1 MEKIAMHQVR
11 EILRLRWSLGRS
23 VRQTAASVGLSRG
36 VVSKTTTR
44 ASLTGL
50 NWELVC
56 VLSDGALDERVYG
69 KPAALTGDR
78 AEPDPIRMHL
88 ELKRPG
94 VTLEL
99 LHIEYKE
106 AHPDGYQYTAF
117 CQRYRRW
124 LKRTAPSMR
133 QKHVA
138 GEKTFVDYSGVR
150 PHYTDEATGERVYVE
165 LFVAVLGGSSL
176 TYVEATHTQT
186 LADWIGSN
194 QRMYRFVGGVSRAQ
208 VPDQLRSAVSDP
220 DWFDP
225 TINRT
230 YQALATHYGTS
241 VFPARPGKPKDKA
254 KAEVA
259 VLIAQRWILAR
270 IRNEQFFSLAELNA
284 RIRVL
289 NDELNLRAMKRL
301 GGRNRRDIFEQ
312 FERDTLL
319 PLPLTTYE
327 YSEWSKARVHHDY
340 HVQVDDHYY
349 SVPSQL
355 LHEQVE
361 VRLTATTIELLH
373 KHRVVA
379 THARSRAK
387 YTHTTTPA
395 HMPPNHR
402 GWAEADPAGVQEW
415 ATSVGPM
422 TEALVKRIFES
433 RPVMQQGLRSAM
445 GLRRIGQR
453 YGPDRTE
460 AACGLALRFGATSY
474 KPVERLLKLGREGTG
489 GGDESPTPIEHD
501 NVRGPDSFN

>member
-1 MEKIAMHQVR
+1 MEKIAMHRVR

-23 VRQTAASVGLSRG
+23 VRQAAASAGVSRS
-36 VVSKTTTR
+36 VVSKTTSR
-44 ASLTGL
+44 ASATGL
-50 NWELVC
+50 TWELVC
-56 VLSDGALDERVYG
+56 ALSDDALDERLYG
-69 KPAALTGDR
+69 KRVAPTGER

-106 AHPDGYQYTAF
+106 AHPDGFQYTAF
-117 CQRYRRW
+117 CDRYRRW
-124 LKRTAPSMR
+124 TKRMAPSMR
-133 QKHVA
+133 HNHIA
-138 GEKTFVDYSGVR
+138 GERTFVDYSGVR
-150 PHYTDEATGERVYVE
+150 PHYIDEATGERVYVE
-165 LFVAVLGGSSL
+165 LFVAVLGASSL
-176 TYVEATHTQT
+176 TYVEATRTQT
-186 LADWIGSN
+186 LPDWVASN

-225 TINRT
+225 GINRT

-270 IRNEQFFSLAELNA
+270 IRNETFFSLAELNA
-284 RIRVL
+284 RIRLL

-301 GGRNRRDIFEQ
+301 GGRSRRDIFEQ
-312 FERDTLL
+312 FERDAML
-319 PLPLTTYE
+319 PLPATTFE
-327 YSEWSKARVHHDY
+327 YSEWSKARVHTDY

-349 SVPSQL
+349 SVPSAL
-355 LHEQVE
+355 VHEHVE
-361 VRLTATTIELLH
+361 VRLSATTIELLH

-379 THARSRAK
+379 THVRSRTK
-387 YTHTTTPA
+387 HRHTTTPA
-395 HMPPNHR
+395 HMPLNHR
-402 GWAEADPAGVQEW
+402 AWAEADPAGIQEW
-415 ATSVGPM
+415 AASVGPM
-422 TEALVKRIFES
+422 TEAMVKRILES
-433 RPVMQQGLRSAM
+433 RPIMQQGLRSAM

-460 AACGLALRFGATSY
+460 AACGLALRFGAKSY
-474 KPVERLLKLGREGTG
+474 KPVENLLKLGRERSE
-489 GGDESPTPIEHD
+489 GGDESPVPIAHD

>member
-150 PHYTDEATGERVYVE
+150 PHYIDEATGERVYVE

-186 LADWIGSN
+186 LVDWIGSN

-259 VLIAQRWILAR
+259 VLIAQRISQRIMVAQAAAR
-270 IRNEQFFSLAELNA
+270 PVAPA
-284 RIRVL
+284 RPQPGV
-289 NDELNLRAMKRL
+289 
-301 GGRNRRDIFEQ
+301 
-312 FERDTLL
+312 
-319 PLPLTTYE
+319 
-327 YSEWSKARVHHDY
+327 ARVAP
-340 HVQVDDHYY
+340 VA
-349 SVPSQL
+349 PNTL
-355 LHEQVE
+355 IL
-361 VRLTATTIELLH
+361 RIE
-373 KHRVVA
+373 RRTEPVA
-379 THARSRAK
+379 AA
-387 YTHTTTPA
+387 TPA
-395 HMPPNHR
+395 
-402 GWAEADPAGVQEW
+402 AAPAP
-415 ATSVGPM
+415 AASP
-422 TEALVKRIFES
+422 
-433 RPVMQQGLRSAM
+433 
-445 GLRRIGQR
+445 
-453 YGPDRTE
+453 E
-460 AACGLALRFGATSY
+460 AA
-474 KPVERLLKLGREGTG
+474 
-489 GGDESPTPIEHD
+489 PTAPAA
-501 NVRGPDSFN
+501 PAP